1 MAYEN
6 EMIAHNGGCHCG
18 RVRFEV
24 KAPRF
29 LEISECNCS
38 ICKKSGIL
46 HYVVR
51 QEHFNLIKGEE
62 VLTKYTFGTGIAEH
76 PFCSICGIKSFY
88 RPRAYPAGI
97 SINANCIDPDQIH
110 GMKVVRQFDGLQKMN
125 VIQSGASIQSL
136 GSSECSRSSA
146 NSNTRGDRRSC

>member
-110 GMKVVRQFDGLQKMN
+110 GMKVVRQFDGQNWEEAMEKRNEGWEQELVK
-125 VIQSGASIQSL
+125 
-136 GSSECSRSSA
+136 
-146 NSNTRGDRRSC
+146 

>member
-76 PFCSICGIKSFY
+76 PFCSIC
-88 RPRAYPAGI
+88 R
-97 SINANCIDPDQIH
+97 
-110 GMKVVRQFDGLQKMN
+110 KVLLSPQGL
-125 VIQSGASIQSL
+125 
-136 GSSECSRSSA
+136 SSRHKYQCQLY
-146 NSNTRGDRRSC
+146 